1 MRKVVATGFIFV
13 AVVLFSSSITGLV
26 KLAAETEVLMSANDW
41 WSIGGRVL
49 VAAALAVLSFVAL
62 RAGRLRW

>member
-1 MRKVVATGFIFV
+1 MRKVVAIGFILV

-26 KLAAETEVLMSANDW
+26 QLAAEGEVLMSANDW

-49 VAAALAVLSFVAL
+49 VAVALAVLSFVAL